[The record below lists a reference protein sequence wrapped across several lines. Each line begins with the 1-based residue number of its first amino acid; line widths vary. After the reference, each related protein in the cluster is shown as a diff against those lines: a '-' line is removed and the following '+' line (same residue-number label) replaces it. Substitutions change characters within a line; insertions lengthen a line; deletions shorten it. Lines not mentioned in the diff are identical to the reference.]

1 MIFRLTI
8 LGHEIFCL
16 TLGDF
21 IVEDSEDDDT
31 EMTIVGGGSTHDFE
45 RDPEPLN
52 PDDRYD
58 WEFGFHPPKRVK
70 RGKKRASD
78 PTAAGPVAPPDC

>member
-8 LGHEIFCL
+8 FGYEVFCL
-16 TLGDF
+16 SVGDF
-21 IVEDSEDDDT
+21 ILEDEDDEEVT
-31 EMTIVGGGSTHDFE
+31 TNLIGGGSSHDFE

-58 WEFGFHPPKRVK
+58 WEFGFHPPKRVRK
-70 RGKKRASD
+70 GGRRASN
-78 PTAAGPVAPPDC
+78 